1 MNRKAVP
8 GEVLAILVAAGLDL
22 IGEPP
27 VAWHP
32 VVWYGKLIG
41 RLEQAA
47 PRRHLAQ
54 LLYGAL
60 IPLWAAT
67 LVLPPILLIHV
78 LTEHIRLIAA
88 PSRLKHLLYALIEGG
103 ALKPFFAV
111 RMLVDAGRAVR
122 LPLEDGDLPS
132 ARLALQSL
140 VSRDR
145 SHLTA
150 ELVAAALSS
159 RWRRM

>member
-1 MNRKAVP
+1 MSRSKQGLNRKAIH
-8 GEVLAILVAAGLDL
+8 GEVLAILLAAGLDL

-27 VAWHP
+27 AAWHP

-47 PRRHLAQ
+47 PRGHLAQ

-60 IPLWAAT
+60 IPIWAVAF
-67 LVLPPILLIHV
+67 VLPPILLIHV
-78 LTEHIRLIAA
+78 LAERIRLITA
-88 PSRLKHLLYALIEGG
+88 PSRLKHLLYALIEGI

-122 LPLEDGDLPS
+122 LPLEHGDLSS

-140 VSRDR
+140 VSR
-145 SHLTA
+145 
-150 ELVAAALSS
+150 
-159 RWRRM
+159 